1 MPTIDELKK
10 VRLEKLET
18 LKKMGVDP
26 YPADV
31 SRDHTVSEARE
42 ANGKTVVI
50 AGRVMS
56 MRGHGKIVFSDVV
69 DSTGKIQVV
78 LKKDVLDENSQK
90 LVDLLDIGDFI
101 EAKGNVE
108 STQAGEISV
117 FAASIRIIAKAVRP
131 LPDQWHGLKD
141 VEERYRQR
149 YVDLVVNP
157 GVREL
162 FLMRTKVVQFLR
174 AFLDKD
180 EFVEVETPVLQPLYG
195 GASAKPFVTH
205 HNALDTDLYL
215 RISDELYLKR
225 LIVGGFDR
233 VYEISKDFRNEG
245 IDRQHNPEFTMLEF
259 YWAYANYDDLMKYTE
274 TMLSQ
279 LVEKVKG
286 SMKFTYQ
293 GEELDFTPPWP
304 RKTYRDIVLEFTGID
319 INEADTEKKLLAAI
333 QEKHIRLDLEG
344 VVGFGAMLD
353 TLYKATARP
362 HLTGPMFLTDRPT
375 AFVALAKRLPHD
387 PSKTAS
393 FQLLVVGKEILN
405 AYNELN
411 DPADQ
416 EARWRESEEL
426 GSKGQ
431 DEHENVDADY
441 IRALEYG
448 MPPTAGWGMGIDRL
462 VSILTDQASLK
473 EVILFP
479 TLRPEFEQAAKPVS
493 APKKMKQET
502 IDPSHLVSKEKA
514 MELLHAHMQNPNLR
528 RHCYAVGYTMR
539 ALAEKLGGNPDVWEV
554 MGILHDADWEE
565 TKDAPDQHT
574 IKTIAWLK
582 ELGITEGPLVRAL
595 QSHNN
600 RLTNLGELNGLMEW
614 ALETC
619 DELTGFIVAV
629 ALILPDKKLSAVTPE
644 SVMKKW
650 GKKEFAKG
658 VIREQ
663 IAQCEEKLGIPLPEF
678 IALTLKTMQDHHE
691 ELGL

>member
-10 VRLEKLET
+10 VRIEKLEA
-18 LKKMGVDP
+18 LKSMGVDP

-31 SRDHTVSEARE
+31 NRTHTIEEARG
-42 ANGKTVVI
+42 ALGKNVTVT
-50 AGRVMS
+50 GRVMS
-56 MRGHGKIVFSDVV
+56 MRGHGKIMFADLV
-69 DSTGKIQVV
+69 DSTGKIQIV
-78 LKKDVLDENSQK
+78 LKEDVLDTDSQK
-90 LVDLLDIGDFI
+90 LTTLVDMGDFL
-101 EAKGNVE
+101 ECTGDVQN
-108 STQAGEISV
+108 TQAGEISV
-117 FAASIRIIAKAVRP
+117 FAVSVRVIAKAVRP
-131 LPDQWHGLKD
+131 LPDAWHGLKD

-162 FLMRTKVVQFLR
+162 FIVRTKVIQFLR
-174 AFLDKD
+174 SFLDRD
-180 EFVEVETPVLQPLYG
+180 GFVEVETPVLQPLYG
-195 GASAKPFVTH
+195 GASAKPFITH
-205 HNALDTDLYL
+205 HNALDVDLYL

-259 YWAYANYDDLMKYTE
+259 YWAYANYDMLMKYTE
-274 TMLSQ
+274 RMLSE
-279 LVEKVKG
+279 LVKKVKG
-286 SMKFTYQ
+286 SMKFVYQ

-319 INEADTEKKLLAAI
+319 INDADTEEKLLAAI
-333 QEKHIRLDLEG
+333 HEKKIRLDLEG
-344 VVGFGAMLD
+344 VVGYGAILD

-362 HLTGPMFLTDRPT
+362 HLVGPMFLIDRPT
-375 AFVALAKRLPHD
+375 AFVALAKRLPND
-387 PSKTAS
+387 PTKTAS

-416 EARWRESEEL
+416 EKRWRESEEL
-426 GSKGQ
+426 GAKGQ

-448 MPPTAGWGMGIDRL
+448 MPPTAGWGMGIDRF

-479 TLRPEFEQAAKPVS
+479 TLRPEFMTTPKVS
-493 APKKMKQET
+493 APKKVVEENL
-502 IDPSHLVSKEKA
+502 DPSTIVSKEKA
-514 MELLHAHMQNPNLR
+514 LGLLHAHMQNANLR

-565 TKDAPDQHT
+565 TKDTPEEHT
-574 IKTIAWLK
+574 IKTLGWLK
-582 ELGITEGPLVRAL
+582 DLGITKGPLVHAF

-600 RLTNLGELNGLMEW
+600 RLTKLAELDGLMEW

-629 ALILPDKKLSAVTPE
+629 ALILPEKKLSAVTVE
-644 SVMKKW
+644 SVIKKW

-663 IAQCEEKLGIPLPEF
+663 VAQCEEKLGIALPEF
-678 IALTLKTMQDHHE
+678 IALTLKAMQDHSD